1 MHVMLKWAS
10 WLTKRAHSIGNS
22 TMALLLD
29 DIGVIF
35 DRIVVWLLWT
45 YNVKKTML
53 FPLSVPLFVVDY

>member
-1 MHVMLKWAS
+1 
-10 WLTKRAHSIGNS
+10 
-22 TMALLLD
+22 MALLLD

-35 DRIVVWLLWT
+35 DRIVVWLLLWT